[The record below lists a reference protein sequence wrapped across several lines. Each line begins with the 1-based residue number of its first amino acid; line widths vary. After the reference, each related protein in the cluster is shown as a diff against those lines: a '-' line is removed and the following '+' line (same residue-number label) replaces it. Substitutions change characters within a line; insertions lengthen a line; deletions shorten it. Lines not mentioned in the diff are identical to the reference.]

1 MKNSKHIEIYDTTLR
16 DGAQAEGVTF
26 SPSSK
31 IQIAKTLD
39 SFGVDYIEGG
49 FAASNPRDMAFFNEI
64 KNIKL
69 KHAQIAAF
77 GSTRRANV
85 KVSEDKGTKALIEAD
100 TPVCTIFG
108 KSWLLHVEEVLK
120 TTAEEN

>member
-49 FAASNPRDMAFFNEI
+49 FAASNPRDKAFFNE
-64 KNIKL
+64 
-69 KHAQIAAF
+69 
-77 GSTRRANV
+77 S
-85 KVSEDKGTKALIEAD
+85 D
-100 TPVCTIFG
+100 T
-108 KSWLLHVEEVLK
+108 
-120 TTAEEN
+120 N